1 MEQSPNARFYNYET
15 NARYTASGM
24 KSKFARASFILVTTL
39 LFATGFL
46 LYIIVYSEAHFTALD
61 TASNNNINM
70 GTILPVV
77 STGSPI
83 AGRVVVLLQQSQVQQ
98 SKQLVRLHNI
108 DVSWALWASKGFTE
122 VVAVLP
128 YQIDPTLSKFNI
140 IRSIRMFPIDSTSK
154 ESDNISSPYHNL
166 IKAMF
171 DVISISDSMK
181 FSSALV
187 ATKWLVIGND
197 HTFVVPGNLRKFLQ
211 ALDADNLV
219 YSGNQ
224 LNMEYRNRV
233 VSFASGGAG
242 AVLSHVL
249 VKLMLSAWLLG
260 TEDSLLLSLLYSYD
274 ASSSKA
280 TSSETLAHESVLFV
294 EKDVSSPTA
303 VFNIADTEPKH
314 RGMSMKCMLSLVN
327 YWLRNNGTDGKR
339 SKDLKPG
346 EGSSSSFVS
355 CTPNNFIF
363 YHTKVRSS
371 KLF

>member
-1 MEQSPNARFYNYET
+1 
-15 NARYTASGM
+15 
-24 KSKFARASFILVTTL
+24 
-39 LFATGFL
+39 
-46 LYIIVYSEAHFTALD
+46 
-61 TASNNNINM
+61 
-70 GTILPVV
+70 
-77 STGSPI
+77 
-83 AGRVVVLLQQSQVQQ
+83 
-98 SKQLVRLHNI
+98 
-108 DVSWALWASKGFTE
+108 
-122 VVAVLP
+122 
-128 YQIDPTLSKFNI
+128 
-140 IRSIRMFPIDSTSK
+140 
-154 ESDNISSPYHNL
+154 
-166 IKAMF
+166 
-171 DVISISDSMK
+171 
-181 FSSALV
+181 
-187 ATKWLVIGND
+187 
-197 HTFVVPGNLRKFLQ
+197 
-211 ALDADNLV
+211 LV

-280 TSSETLAHESVLFV
+280 TSSETLAYESIQFV
-294 EKDVSSPTA
+294 EKDVSSPTV
-303 VFNIADTEPKH
+303 VFNIADTEPKR